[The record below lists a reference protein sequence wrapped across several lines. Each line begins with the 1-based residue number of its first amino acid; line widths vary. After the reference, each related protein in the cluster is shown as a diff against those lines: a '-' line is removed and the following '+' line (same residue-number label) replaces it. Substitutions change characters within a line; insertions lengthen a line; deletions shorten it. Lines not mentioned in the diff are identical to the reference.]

1 MLSSLCLSLSLF
13 ISLIQ
18 VLTEREYQD
27 WLVGYQ
33 QADID
38 LVNREQIMLECA
50 SEIETQLELL
60 GKNGIIKKGQILLS
74 NQII

>member
-27 WLVGYQ
+27 WLVGYP

-50 SEIETQLELL
+50 SEIETQFELL
-60 GKNGIIKKGQILLS
+60 GKNGIIKRGQILLS

>member
-60 GKNGIIKKGQILLS
+60 GKNGIIKRGQILLS